1 MKFPSIFNAAVV
13 AQAICSDVV
22 LSEFTNLE
30 LVGRIEA
37 LGEFA
42 SRAREAAKEFD
53 TLSNSLSLLLLYKN
67 IYGIANTAKL
77 TVKDMKGMDT
87 IPKGDDA
94 DDISKGISD
103 FAGHYETF
111 FMTMSDVSQAGRI
124 GIDDQIYND
133 LQADKADLDAFF
145 ARLIEVVPS
154 ASSLKANGDGI
165 NHLRERA
172 VQAWKPVTKMV
183 GLRSLGRASRQ
194 ARRV

>member
-1 MKFPSIFNAAVV
+1 
-13 AQAICSDVV
+13 
-22 LSEFTNLE
+22 
-30 LVGRIEA
+30 
-37 LGEFA
+37 
-42 SRAREAAKEFD
+42 
-53 TLSNSLSLLLLYKN
+53 
-67 IYGIANTAKL
+67 
-77 TVKDMKGMDT
+77 MKGMDT

-111 FMTMSDVSQAGRI
+111 FMTVSDVSQAGRI

-133 LQADKADLDAFF
+133 LQADKADLDVSGSGPSRTCLSSLYSWLQNWQDAKCTTQAFF

-165 NHLRERA
+165 NRLRERA

>member
-13 AQAICSDVV
+13 ALAICSDVV
-22 LSEFTNLE
+22 LSEFTSRE
-30 LVGRIEA
+30 L
-37 LGEFA
+37 EFA
-42 SRAREAAKEFD
+42 KQ
-53 TLSNSLSLLLLYKN
+53 
-67 IYGIANTAKL
+67 IHGIANTAKL

-103 FAGHYETF
+103 FAGHYQTF

-165 NHLRERA
+165 NRLRERA